1 MSGILKYKDFY
12 GSIELSYED
21 KILHGKIECINDLVT
36 YEAETI
42 NDLEAAFRE
51 AVDDYL
57 DTCKSLGKKPEKPMS
72 GTFNIRIGS
81 ELHQKAYLAATENG
95 MKLNEFIKQAVSEK
109 LSAKKKFIIILN
121 RLRQYREVDL
131 LLHIENSQILYG
143 PHKTKGEYNI
153 DHKENILR
161 WIRCNFI
168 TIC

>member
-57 DTCKSLGKKPEKPMS
+57 DTCKSLGKS
-72 GTFNIRIGS
+72 
-81 ELHQKAYLAATENG
+81 QK
-95 MKLNEFIKQAVSEK
+95 
-109 LSAKKKFIIILN
+109 N
-121 RLRQYREVDL
+121 R
-131 LLHIENSQILYG
+131 
-143 PHKTKGEYNI
+143 
-153 DHKENILR
+153 
-161 WIRCNFI
+161 
-168 TIC
+168 